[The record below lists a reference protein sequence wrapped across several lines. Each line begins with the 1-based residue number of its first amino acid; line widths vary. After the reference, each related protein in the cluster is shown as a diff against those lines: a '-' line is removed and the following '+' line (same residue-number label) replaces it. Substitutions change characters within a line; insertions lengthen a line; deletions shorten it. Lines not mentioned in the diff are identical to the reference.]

1 MKKVKLLILLLIII
15 ITTGC
20 SQKRDFK
27 MEYDGVSEEQNELLI
42 LTGNKILK
50 YKLKN
55 LPNDKNYELNLIYE
69 VYKNY
74 EKIKEEELI
83 SMLHEPT
90 NEKIDDL
97 NLAINIQEDKI
108 RCLAGGAY
116 TSFDIEESIGDL
128 SQQYFSKD
136 AKINMEDEIYL
147 FHGVKSENELRI
159 SDLGYLS
166 EEDKNYYV
174 KNNELN
180 IFIKLTCKE
189 IK

>member
-55 LPNDKNYELNLIYE
+55 LPND
-69 VYKNY
+69 KNY

-166 EEDKNYYV
+166 EEDKNYYI